1 MEKSLS
7 KETLENDCS
16 QTVEERRELVNTIYS
31 LRKELRRAKV
41 LQDKV
46 GAAVPVPAEALDQT
60 GR

>member
-31 LRKELRRAKV
+31 LRKELHRAKV

-46 GAAVPVPAEALDQT
+46 GAAVRVPA
-60 GR
+60 GGHG